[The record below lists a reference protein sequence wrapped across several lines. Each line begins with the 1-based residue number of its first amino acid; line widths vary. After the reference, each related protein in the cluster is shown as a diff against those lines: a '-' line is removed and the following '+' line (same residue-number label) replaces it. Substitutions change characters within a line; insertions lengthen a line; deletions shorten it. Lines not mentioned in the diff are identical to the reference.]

1 MANVYY
7 IKLHRDTIYKQQKNN
22 MFGKI
27 FECGSAEYYCIY
39 ASFENLLE
47 NYICKLQEG
56 MNMKQQFSG
65 QQTKQPGIV

>member
-1 MANVYY
+1 
-7 IKLHRDTIYKQQKNN
+7 